1 VAVAIQQVRRYKG
14 PLSGSPPM
22 SAVAEPHQHVAP
34 DDNLARRNAMVL
46 AVAQALAGGNNTVI
60 VATASI
66 VGAVLAPDKGLAT
79 VPVTAMVFG
88 MWLGTLPLGMLAR
101 HFGRRFAL
109 QCGSAFGIL
118 SGLISYAAVMNGN
131 FWLLLV
137 GTFCGGLY
145 ASAHQSYRFAA
156 ADTAS
161 DAYRPKVVSWVL
173 AGGVFAAVLGPQ
185 LVIFTK
191 DLLAPHLFA
200 ASYLGQSACAI
211 AAAVVLH
218 FVKVPPLPAARHH
231 SVRPL
236 GEIVRSSR
244 FIVAVACGM
253 ASYGMMNMVM
263 TSAPLAMVGC
273 GHSVTDATLGIQWHV
288 LAMYAP
294 SFITGALI
302 ARFGVERITGV
313 GLALIA
319 ATAVVGLAGIT
330 VAHFWTALV
339 LLGIG
344 WNLSFIGATTM
355 VTQCHRPHERNEVQA
370 FNDFLIFGSMAL
382 SSFSSGQLL
391 ERFGWAAINE
401 VIFPTIF
408 VAGALLVWLALRP
421 RPAAA

>member
-1 VAVAIQQVRRYKG
+1 
-14 PLSGSPPM
+14 M
-22 SAVAEPHQHVAP
+22 SAVAESLQHAMP
-34 DDNLARRNAMVL
+34 DDQLARRNAIVL
-46 AVAQALAGGNNTVI
+46 AVAQALAGGNNTV
-60 VATASI
+60 
-66 VGAVLAPDKGLAT
+66 LAPDKGLAT
-79 VPVTAMVFG
+79 LPVTAMVFG
-88 MWLGTLPLGMLAR
+88 MWFGTLPLGVLAR

-118 SGLISYAAVMNGN
+118 SGLISYAAVMNGQ

-145 ASAHQSYRFAA
+145 AAAHQSYRFAA

-161 DAYRPKVVSWVL
+161 EAYRPKVVSWVL
-173 AGGVFAAVLGPQ
+173 AGGVFAAIIGPQ

-191 DLLAPHLFA
+191 DLLSPHLFA
-200 ASYLGQSACAI
+200 ASYLGQSACALV
-211 AAAVVLH
+211 AAAVLQ
-218 FVKVPPLPAARHH
+218 FVKVPPLAAARRG
-231 SVRPL
+231 SARPL

-273 GHSVTDATLGIQWHV
+273 GQSVTDATLGIQWHV

-294 SFITGALI
+294 SFVTGSLI

-319 ATAVVGLAGIT
+319 ATAVVGIAGIT
-330 VAHFWTALV
+330 VAHFWSALV
-339 LLGIG
+339 LLGFG

-355 VTQCHRPHERNEVQA
+355 VTQCHRPHERNKVQA

-382 SSFSSGQLL
+382 SSFLSGQLL
-391 ERFGWAAINE
+391 ENFGWAMINE
-401 VIFPTIF
+401 VIFPAIF
-408 VAGALLVWLALRP
+408 VAGALLVWLRLRS
-421 RPAAA
+421 REAVG

>member
-1 VAVAIQQVRRYKG
+1 
-14 PLSGSPPM
+14 M
-22 SAVAEPHQHVAP
+22 
-34 DDNLARRNAMVL
+34 
-46 AVAQALAGGNNTVI
+46 
-60 VATASI
+60 
-66 VGAVLAPDKGLAT
+66 LAPDKGLAT

-118 SGLISYAAVMNGN
+118 SGLISYAAVMSGN

-211 AAAVVLH
+211 AAAVVLQ
-218 FVKVPPLPAARHH
+218 FVKVPPLPAVRHH

-236 GEIVRSSR
+236 GDIVRSSR

-313 GLALIA
+313 GLALIG

-339 LLGIG
+339 LLGFG

-355 VTQCHRPHERNEVQA
+355 VTQCHRPHERNKVQA

-391 ERFGWAAINE
+391 ERFGWTAINE
-401 VIFPTIF
+401 VIFPTVF